1 MLQSNPH
8 LEHFRLIK
16 RAVGLTCNEL
26 KDDAARQLM
35 VTSVR
40 EGVVVIN
47 REPVTV
53 RRVYVS
59 TEASNRLM
67 DVGWVLHEGLPCCLS
82 CHVNF
87 TVLSRKHHCRACGSL
102 ICKQCSTLATLIGF
116 STLPAQIVC
125 KTCNPQ
131 SARRVK
137 LHDLTK
143 WGTQIYKTPGAVARR
158 PSNADFASLAR
169 DEVIA
174 SPMSI
179 DAIPTPGYVIKTR
192 RTSLPEVKIFV
203 NVFHSESVKD
213 THLMLTYVPPGPE
226 KQENVVDF
234 SLRLPQ
240 QQSTTHSGRTVV
252 SPSGQNTF
260 RSVSYADADTPRTA
274 ENAPRYASMS
284 SDKRRAHAYSNYN
297 SYVRYKANGSP
308 ESTGSISPHQ
318 NSTNTNN
325 ANNMNLHTV
334 STSPEGIT
342 SKEGFSPDSNENL
355 GDSDKIYPLVTP
367 LVYVG
372 TTTTAND
379 KNGHAAMV
387 YNVLI
392 SSEYFRTVVANNTQ
406 HCSAT
411 YGRRVLITNQCAVN
425 KIIQVIN
432 QHFHHDLQETSYILP
447 KVRRSFKGALDPVSK
462 PVLYN
467 RTLCSV
473 ICNPESECMCT
484 SEHLRSSSGC
494 SDFSGSG
501 LTAMLGAESIDTHD
515 APTNTHINRISPVHF
530 PEAQAELSQPSPL
543 PSNAATS
550 RAVSPTTT
558 RKSPTENSERA
569 ANLFLSM
576 RLSTT
581 SVRSA
586 APEKPSSWYSKTGAF
601 SSVYLRQFTVHSR
614 DLYTQLTPELM
625 QLKPQF
631 CMSVEASDE
640 LKRQSVYD
648 PTVLLGY
655 QIICP
660 FSQQANQSIL
670 ADQSLVYIIT
680 DLRRNSHFHTEYKL
694 SQFALTEKSKW
705 ERLQRSDKKLGVEF
719 RITFQSIVL

>member
-1 MLQSNPH
+1 
-8 LEHFRLIK
+8 
-16 RAVGLTCNEL
+16 
-26 KDDAARQLM
+26 
-35 VTSVR
+35 
-40 EGVVVIN
+40 
-47 REPVTV
+47 
-53 RRVYVS
+53 
-59 TEASNRLM
+59 
-67 DVGWVLHEGLPCCLS
+67 
-82 CHVNF
+82 
-87 TVLSRKHHCRACGSL
+87 
-102 ICKQCSTLATLIGF
+102 
-116 STLPAQIVC
+116 
-125 KTCNPQ
+125 
-131 SARRVK
+131 
-137 LHDLTK
+137 
-143 WGTQIYKTPGAVARR
+143 
-158 PSNADFASLAR
+158 
-169 DEVIA
+169 
-174 SPMSI
+174 MSI

-192 RTSLPEVKIFV
+192 RTCLPQVKIFV
-203 NVFHSESVKD
+203 NVFHSEAVKD

-226 KQENVVDF
+226 TQENGAVDF

-240 QQSTTHSGRTVV
+240 QPSTTHSGRTVV

-260 RSVSYADADTPRTA
+260 RSVSYADADSPRTA

-318 NSTNTNN
+318 SSTSTNNINNINN
-325 ANNMNLHTV
+325 ANHMNLNTV

-342 SKEGFSPDSNENL
+342 SKEGFSPDSNKSLDE
-355 GDSDKIYPLVTP
+355 SDKIYPLVTP

-425 KIIQVIN
+425 KVSILIVSYFGLSTCHLQCHLQNHCAFVVLQIIQVIN

-473 ICNPESECMCT
+473 KCIPERECLCT
-484 SEHLRSSSGC
+484 SEHLRSSSVC

-501 LTAMLGAESIDTHD
+501 LTAMLGTKSIDTHD
-515 APTNTHINRISPVHF
+515 APTNTHTNRISPVNF

-543 PSNAATS
+543 PTKATTS
-550 RAVSPTTT
+550 RAVSPSTT

-601 SSVYLRQFTVHSR
+601 SSVYLRQFTVRSR

-655 QIICP
+655 QVRFLFVFTVHI
-660 FSQQANQSIL
+660 QNA
-670 ADQSLVYIIT
+670 
-680 DLRRNSHFHTEYKL
+680 
-694 SQFALTEKSKW
+694 
-705 ERLQRSDKKLGVEF
+705 
-719 RITFQSIVL
+719 VL